1 VAATHEPVN
10 PIARYFLSLT
20 KPPQLPSEPKE
31 FSNADLR
38 GARFTDTDLSGS
50 SFQEVSF
57 QYARLRG
64 VDFVHAEIW
73 GAIAGLVINGV
84 EIEPLIEAELER
96 RFPGRATLFAAD
108 ADGVRAAWQTIETL
122 WSATV
127 ERARALPE
135 PARRERVHGEWS
147 FLETLRH
154 LVMVDD
160 GFLRQ
165 VLAQD
170 RPIYKQGVPHTP
182 QRPMFR
188 SVIDLDADPSM
199 DEVLAV
205 REARMAEIRT
215 LLNGIDDVELR
226 RVCRKIPLD
235 PSGMDMPV
243 LYCFWRLVNEE
254 WEHHSFA
261 VRDLETIETR
271 A

>member
-96 RFPGRATLFAAD
+96 RFPAGPRCSQRT
-108 ADGVRAAWQTIETL
+108 R
-122 WSATV
+122 TV
-127 ERARALPE
+127 S
-135 PARRERVHGEWS
+135 ARRGRPSRRCGRRPSNE
-147 FLETLRH
+147 LEHSPSQHAANACT
-154 LVMVDD
+154 VS
-160 GFLRQ
+160 G
-165 VLAQD
+165 
-170 RPIYKQGVPHTP
+170 
-182 QRPMFR
+182 R
-188 SVIDLDADPSM
+188 SWKRFVTS
-199 DEVLAV
+199 
-205 REARMAEIRT
+205 
-215 LLNGIDDVELR
+215 
-226 RVCRKIPLD
+226 
-235 PSGMDMPV
+235 
-243 LYCFWRLVNEE
+243 
-254 WEHHSFA
+254 
-261 VRDLETIETR
+261 
-271 A
+271 